1 MQSYFSNLNALF
13 PILIGVAITW
23 ILLGIAASIIYR
35 KLKGKPIFPR
45 RPLNASFC
53 ETSASGHSN
62 RSQLTRL
69 SGARRCLMVAVTK
82 DSLLVQ
88 PTFPFNLLF
97 LPEIFGL
104 ELNVDK
110 VGVRIVEEKKVMFG
124 KAVVLE
130 YVTADQLTQSI
141 ELHLRGMDQFLK
153 ALSAR

>member
-1 MQSYFSNLNALF
+1 MQSYISNLNTLF
-13 PILIGVAITW
+13 PILMGVAITW
-23 ILLGIAASIIYR
+23 ILLCIAASTIYR
-35 KLKGKPIFPR
+35 KIKGKPIFPR

-62 RSQLTRL
+62 RSQFTRL
-69 SGARRCLMVAVTK
+69 SGARRCLMVAVTN

-104 ELNVDK
+104 ELNIDK
-110 VGVRIVEEKKVMFG
+110 VGVRILQEKKMMFG

-130 YVTADQLTQSI
+130 YVTTDQRTQSI
-141 ELHLRGMDQFLK
+141 ELELRGMDQFLK
-153 ALSAR
+153 ALSTR

>member
-1 MQSYFSNLNALF
+1 
-13 PILIGVAITW
+13 
-23 ILLGIAASIIYR
+23 
-35 KLKGKPIFPR
+35 
-45 RPLNASFC
+45 
-53 ETSASGHSN
+53 
-62 RSQLTRL
+62 
-69 SGARRCLMVAVTK
+69 MVAVTK

-130 YVTADQLTQSI
+130 YVTADQLTQLI